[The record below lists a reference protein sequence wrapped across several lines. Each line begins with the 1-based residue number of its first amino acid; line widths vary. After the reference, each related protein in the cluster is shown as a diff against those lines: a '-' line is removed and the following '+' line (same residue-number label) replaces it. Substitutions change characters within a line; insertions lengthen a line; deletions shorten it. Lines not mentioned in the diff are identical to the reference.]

1 MDSLQKKLDQLIKNY
16 SNNLPDKIQG
26 IENLW
31 AQLQKDWDLAKLHDF
46 HREVHSLC
54 GSAGTYGYIEL
65 SKIAREM
72 ELFLKTILNVTAL
85 NEVNQKTISAF
96 LKQLKSKV
104 TLELSH
110 KMPLLETESD
120 PLIENKC
127 IYIMEQDEALVQ
139 QLIDG
144 LKQLGFNSYPIS
156 NIDMLRIATKEKP
169 PIAMFIDT
177 CYLDSKS
184 TEVILNIQKESTNP
198 IILFC
203 ILPNAE
209 ILPRLDA
216 MRAGSQAFFQK
227 PIDLPSLI
235 QVFNQKC
242 NMTSSEAYRIL
253 IVDDSKSL
261 TDYYSLILRQVG
273 MIVHAINNPLDLF
286 KELEEFQP
294 DLLLMDIYMPECTGL
309 ELAAVLRQETSYTKI
324 PIIFLSTE
332 EDNDKKLFAISLG
345 VDDFLT
351 KPISPQHLISAV
363 RSRSKRANIL
373 NYYMTTDSLTGLL
386 NHSSILKQLTVELTR
401 AKQAKVPLSFIMLD
415 IDNFKKVNDQY
426 GHPVGDLVIKK
437 LATTLLTSLRGID
450 IVGRYGG
457 EEFVLIMLGSTLE
470 DSASIVNNLRVNF
483 SKCYFKVDNKEF
495 CVTFS
500 AGISCYDGTSDSPS
514 LIVDQ
519 ADQALYKAKQLGRNQ
534 VAVYPCSR

>member
-1 MDSLQKKLDQLIKNY
+1 MDSIQKKLDQLIKNY
-16 SNNLPDKIQG
+16 SNNLPGKIQG
-26 IENLW
+26 IEHLW
-31 AQLQKDWDLAKLHDF
+31 DQLQKNWELAKFHDF

-65 SKIAREM
+65 SKTAREM
-72 ELFLKTILNVTAL
+72 ELFLKSILNVSVLT
-85 NEVNQKTISAF
+85 EVNRETITT
-96 LKQLKSKV
+96 LLNQLKSIAS
-104 TLELSH
+104 LELSL
-110 KMPLLETESD
+110 KMPLLETESEE
-120 PLIENKC
+120 LIENKC
-127 IYIMEQDEALVQ
+127 VYIMEQEEALVQ
-139 QLIDG
+139 QLNDG
-144 LKQLGFNSYPIS
+144 LKQLGFNSYHIS
-156 NIDMLRIATKEKP
+156 NIDILRMSTKEKP
-169 PIAMFIDT
+169 PVAMFIDT
-177 CYLDSKS
+177 HYLNS
-184 TEVILNIQKESTNP
+184 TTTEIILNIQKESPTP

-203 ILPNAE
+203 ILPNEE

-216 MRAGSQAFFQK
+216 IRAGSKAFFQK
-227 PIDLPSLI
+227 PIDLPHLI

-242 NMTSSEAYRIL
+242 SMTSREAYRIL
-253 IVDDSKSL
+253 IVDDSKSI
-261 TDYYSLILRQVG
+261 TDYYSLILKQAG

-309 ELAAVLRQETSYTKI
+309 ELAAVLRQESCYTKI

-332 EDNDKKLFAISLG
+332 EDKDKKLFAISLG

-386 NHSSILKQLTVELTR
+386 NHSSILKQLSVELAR

-437 LATTLLTSLRGID
+437 LATTLLTRLRGQD

-457 EEFVLIMLGSTLE
+457 EEFVLIMLGSTIE
-470 DSASIVNNLRVNF
+470 DSTNIVNNLRITF
-483 SKCYFKVDNKEF
+483 SKYHFIVENKEF
-495 CVTFS
+495 YVTFS
-500 AGISCYDGTSDSPS
+500 AGISCYDGSTDSSS
-514 LIVDQ
+514 LIVEQ
-519 ADQALYKAKQLGRNQ
+519 ADQALYKAKQLGRNK
-534 VAVYPCSR
+534 VVVYT